1 MKKVFIKNSFSMVI
15 HIDKQQT
22 IILIGKNDV
31 LLNNS
36 IVQLGTDYLNELLVS
51 SVPNNQLFS
60 NIEENKLEEMVQIFL
75 QKVNIELKKILYLSQ
90 VEIDKYYLNVEADAF
105 APLIKKVIEQELN
118 ITISDLKL
126 VDKQDFLLQS
136 LKIHHTFIVSNY
148 DFKFQ
153 VKVK

>member
-1 MKKVFIKNSFSMVI
+1 M
-15 HIDKQQT
+15 
-22 IILIGKNDV
+22 
-31 LLNNS
+31 
-36 IVQLGTDYLNELLVS
+36 NELLVS

-60 NIEENKLEEMVQIFL
+60 NIEENKLEEMIQIFL

-126 VDKQDFLLQS
+126 VDKQDFLLLLQNI
-136 LKIHHTFIVSNY
+136 LLFDH
-148 DFKFQ
+148 Q
-153 VKVK
+153 M

>member
-1 MKKVFIKNSFSMVI
+1 MKKVFIKNSFSMFI

-75 QKVNIELKKILYLSQ
+75 QKINIELKK
-90 VEIDKYYLNVEADAF
+90 F
-105 APLIKKVIEQELN
+105 
-118 ITISDLKL
+118 
-126 VDKQDFLLQS
+126 
-136 LKIHHTFIVSNY
+136 FIY
-148 DFKFQ
+148 HK
-153 VKVK
+153 